1 MSSLLVVIFVIE
13 LVVQLV
19 NTIGAA
25 TINNMLWRFY
35 LSFPTPLARQFAD
48 QRKKQKEYL
57 AVRHDL
63 NATSSQDEF
72 AKWARLRRQ
81 HDKLL
86 DELEKKKSELEASRA
101 RFDRYLTAVRLI
113 STRGAQWLLPMW
125 YGRKPM
131 FWLPYG
137 WFPYY
142 VEWFAS
148 FPRAPLGSVSIAVWQ
163 WACTGMLALVM
174 DTVVGILGLVAASRQ
189 SNGAKQKQ
197 RQKQPVP
204 AAQAG
209 SGKVESKKDL

>member
-1 MSSLLVVIFVIE
+1 MPSLLVIIFAVE

-25 TINNMLWRFY
+25 TINNLLWRIA
-35 LSFPTPLARQFAD
+35 LSLPIPLSAEFAE

-57 AVRHDL
+57 AVRRDL

-86 DELEKKKSELEASRA
+86 EDLEKRKKDLDGSKTK
-101 RFDRYLTAVRLI
+101 FDRTLTSVRVVA
-113 STRGAQWLLPMW
+113 TRGVQWFLPFW
-125 YGRKPM
+125 YSREPM

-148 FPRAPLGSVSIAVWQ
+148 FPRAPLGSVSIVVWQ
-163 WACTGMLALVM
+163 WACTGVLALAIETVM
-174 DTVVGILGLVAASRQ
+174 AVLGLFVAA
-189 SNGAKQKQ
+189 
-197 RQKQPVP
+197 RQKQQEKAKVKQAVP
-204 AAQAG
+204 ASAKAEG
-209 SGKVESKKDL
+209 SKAEAK

>member
-1 MSSLLVVIFVIE
+1 MPSLLVVIFVVE
-13 LVVQLV
+13 LVVQLI

-25 TINNMLWRFY
+25 TINSLIWRLY
-35 LSFPTPLARQFAD
+35 LALPTPLAGQFAD

-57 AVRHDL
+57 VVRHEL

-72 AKWARLRRQ
+72 AKWAKLRRQ

-86 DELEKKKSELEASRA
+86 DELEKKKSSLEAYRTK
-101 RFDRYLTAVRLI
+101 FDRYLTATRLI
-113 STRGAQWLLPMW
+113 STRGVQWVLPWW
-125 YGRKPM
+125 YGKQPM

-148 FPRAPLGSVSIAVWQ
+148 FPRAPLGSVSIVVWQ
-163 WACTGMLALVM
+163 WACTAVLALVM
-174 DTVVGILGLVAASRQ
+174 EAALGVMGLITASRQ
-189 SNGAKQKQ
+189 AQ

-204 AAQAG
+204 AAGAG
-209 SGKVESKKDL
+209 AGKGGESKKNL